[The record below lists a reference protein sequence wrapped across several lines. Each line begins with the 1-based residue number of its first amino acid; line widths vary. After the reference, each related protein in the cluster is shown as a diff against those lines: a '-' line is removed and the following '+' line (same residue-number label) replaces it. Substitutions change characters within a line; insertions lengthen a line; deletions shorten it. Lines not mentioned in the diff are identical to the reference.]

1 MDQEMIKLGEMSDRE
16 QQIAHEITYMWIK
29 KKTNKFIYRIESQI
43 SKSSILS
50 IGSEGMEK
58 SMKELNVLASLL
70 LKLDWSIQP
79 SELPPQGQWD

>member
-1 MDQEMIKLGEMSDRE
+1 MKSHICEF
-16 QQIAHEITYMWIK
+16 K
-29 KKTNKFIYRIESQI
+29 KNANKFIYGIESQI

-58 SMKELNVLASLL
+58 SMKELNVFASLL

-79 SELPPQGQWD
+79 SELPPQEQWD